1 MFQEDLIDPH
11 LLLAAL
17 KSNKPD
23 FVRLFLDH
31 GASVTQL
38 AQTPNSQDKSATDKS
53 GAKVRP
59 QNKSGAERIKDVL
72 KELYKVSVRFEI
84 MRCEER
90 NTLSVP
96 RP

>member
-38 AQTPNSQDKSATDKS
+38 ELTVATQD
-53 GAKVRP
+53 P
-59 QNKSGAERIKDVL
+59 QGKSGAERIQLAVA
-72 KELYKVSVRFEI
+72 ELYKVSVG
-84 MRCEER
+84 
-90 NTLSVP
+90 L
-96 RP
+96 